1 MKIRNKFISLVLIA
15 IIILILSPQVSAQSL
30 SPSQNYISTEKDS
43 KILNPWQNWNY
54 DHDHN
59 RLDDILDQKIAN
71 GTEELV
77 NLYIN
82 YYQKPTRNDI
92 KILESLGINISYI
105 AKYIPTVCA
114 REVPLSKVIQVHAL
128 QNIAMIEQQPYL
140 IPALDVSAG
149 SIKARG
155 STEYSPET
163 AWELGYTGRNIV
175 IAVLDTGVDN
185 RHESLQNKYVAG
197 YDCTIR
203 VPREMDPDDEDGH
216 GTHVAG
222 IAMGTGGDEGQYRG
236 IAPNAEL
243 VDVKVLNDLGLTP
256 GDQVIQGLEWCI
268 DQKNTYDIQILS
280 LSIGELFRGND
291 NGLGTQAQL
300 VNTAVDSGLIVI
312 VAAGNDGPNNDGF
325 SSLAAADS
333 AITVGSV
340 DEKESVRRNDDD
352 ISSFSNRGPRANDG
366 DDDII
371 DEYKPD
377 VVAPGEDIM
386 SALYS
391 STPAGIVTGYQQMSG
406 TSMACPHVAG
416 LVALMLES
424 NSQLT
429 PEQVKQILHDTGEE
443 RGNPYHSLNDPKYSK
458 DYGWGIVDAFE
469 AVRKAVGEDY
479 QTLSVLSHNL
489 FDEVYNILTISGTAT
504 VTKGYIEAVEYNV
517 DEEDWQLAEGTETW
531 EFDWDTTRVDNGLHE
546 IYIRSFDG
554 IEFSTPFELPLKVVN
569 IGAEISS
576 PENGSVLKKK
586 VLIHGISFETNVLE
600 VLLKIGDGIWIEVEG
615 TGAGG
620 NLTVWEYSWD
630 TRKVSNGEY
639 TLSVKAYNGNWYS
652 IPNSIVVIV
661 KNSDDGGG
669 FLPGFEWFI
678 ILCAIS
684 CIILFKSGKKYRF
697 RNNL

>member
-1 MKIRNKFISLVLIA
+1 
-15 IIILILSPQVSAQSL
+15 
-30 SPSQNYISTEKDS
+30 
-43 KILNPWQNWNY
+43 
-54 DHDHN
+54 
-59 RLDDILDQKIAN
+59 
-71 GTEELV
+71 
-77 NLYIN
+77 
-82 YYQKPTRNDI
+82 
-92 KILESLGINISYI
+92 
-105 AKYIPTVCA
+105 
-114 REVPLSKVIQVHAL
+114 
-128 QNIAMIEQQPYL
+128 
-140 IPALDVSAG
+140 
-149 SIKARG
+149 
-155 STEYSPET
+155 
-163 AWELGYTGRNIV
+163 
-175 IAVLDTGVDN
+175 
-185 RHESLQNKYVAG
+185 
-197 YDCTIR
+197 
-203 VPREMDPDDEDGH
+203 
-216 GTHVAG
+216 
-222 IAMGTGGDEGQYRG
+222 
-236 IAPNAEL
+236 
-243 VDVKVLNDLGLTP
+243 
-256 GDQVIQGLEWCI
+256 
-268 DQKNTYDIQILS
+268 
-280 LSIGELFRGND
+280 
-291 NGLGTQAQL
+291 
-300 VNTAVDSGLIVI
+300 
-312 VAAGNDGPNNDGF
+312 
-325 SSLAAADS
+325 
-333 AITVGSV
+333 V

-352 ISSFSNRGPRANDG
+352 ISSFSNRGPRADDG
-366 DDDII
+366 DDDVI

-377 VVAPGEDIM
+377 VVAPGEGIM
-386 SALYS
+386 SARYS

-443 RGNPYHSLNDPKYSK
+443 RGNPYHRINDPKYSK

-517 DEEDWQLAEGTETW
+517 NEEDWQLAEGTETW
-531 EFDWDTTRVDNGLHE
+531 EFDWDTSTVDNGLHK

-554 IEFSTPFELPLKVVN
+554 IEYSTPFELPLKVVN

-586 VLIHGISFETNVLE
+586 VLIHGISFETDVLE

-684 CIILFKSGKKYRF
+684 CIILFKEIQFSLGPFFHKFAGFY
-697 RNNL
+697 